1 MVVPKQSWWQN
12 KILESATTAL
22 HANETTTTNLY
33 HHNWFG
39 SIDMAILDNL
49 EASLPDDY
57 GTPRKTINDAIKEIN
72 EDPENYKLME
82 RLKYME
88 DHGI

>member
-1 MVVPKQSWWQN
+1 
-12 KILESATTAL
+12 LYEAT
-22 HANETTTTNLY
+22 NTNIY
-33 HHNWFG
+33 NHNWFG
-39 SIDMAILDNL
+39 SSDMAILDNF
-49 EASLPDDY
+49 EASLPNDY
-57 GTPRKTINDAIKEIN
+57 GIPKKTVNDAIKEML

>member
-1 MVVPKQSWWQN
+1 VPKQSWWQ
-12 KILESATTAL
+12 KKTLELATTAL
-22 HANETTTTNLY
+22 HANETKNNYLY

-49 EASLPDDY
+49 EASMADDD
-57 GTPRKTINDAIKEIN
+57 GMPSKTVNDVIKEIL
-72 EDPENYKLME
+72 EDPEHYKLME

>member
-1 MVVPKQSWWQN
+1 
-12 KILESATTAL
+12 
-22 HANETTTTNLY
+22 
-33 HHNWFG
+33 
-39 SIDMAILDNL
+39 MAILDNF

-57 GTPRKTINDAIKEIN
+57 GTPSKTVNDIIKEML

>member
-22 HANETTTTNLY
+22 HANEKKYNYLY

-39 SIDMAILDNL
+39 STGMAILDNL
-49 EASLPDDY
+49 EASMADDD
-57 GTPRKTINDAIKEIN
+57 GMPSKTVNDVIKEII
-72 EDPENYKLME
+72 EDPEHYKLME
-82 RLKYME
+82 RLKYM
-88 DHGI
+88 